1 MKQTSDQFTKN
12 VETALAD
19 PTLKIALT
27 RTTGLLQRR
36 RAQVISEF
44 PEYAATRERAAQI
57 KDHTLENLG
66 HYLEMFEKN
75 AKAAGA
81 EVHWARTPQEASAIV
96 TRICKAEG
104 AKSATRVKSMLGEEI
119 GLPDALEQAGI
130 ERVETDLAEH
140 IIQLAG
146 DPPSHI
152 VMPAMHKTQEQVA
165 DLFREKHTSPSQGT
179 EAADLVESARR
190 ELRQKFLGADIG
202 ISGANFL
209 IAENGSVVT
218 VTNEGNAELTV
229 TPPKTHIVTA
239 GIEKI
244 VPSLAHCSVFL
255 RLLSRAAIGAEI
267 TQYTTFYNGPKR
279 TADADGPEKMHIV
292 LVDNHRTE
300 MLGQFLR
307 PMLRCIRCGAC
318 MNHCPVYSAVGG
330 HAYGAVYPGPMGS
343 VLTPAMTSLQSTKD
357 LPNACTLNG
366 RCNEVCPVNIPL
378 PDMLRSLRARQH
390 DEGLNSA
397 VTRTSLGLWGWLA
410 TRPKLYHMMTGLAV
424 FGMRVWSMN
433 RGRIRRFPLAG
444 NWTKHRDLPQPE
456 LGTFMQQY
464 KKRNRK

>member
-1 MKQTSDQFTKN
+1 MRQASHLFK
-12 VETALAD
+12 ETARQALAD
-19 PTLKIALT
+19 PTLKIALN

-36 RAQVISEF
+36 RAQVIDEF
-44 PEYAATRERAAQI
+44 PEYAEARAAAEKI
-57 KDHTLENLG
+57 KTHTLEHMA
-66 HYLEMFEKN
+66 HYLAQFEAN
-75 AKAAGA
+75 AIAAGA
-81 EVHWARTPQEASAIV
+81 QVHWARTPKEASEIV
-96 TRICKAEG
+96 IRICREAG
-104 AKSATRVKSMLGEEI
+104 ATSATRVKSMLGEEI
-119 GLPDALEQAGI
+119 GLPDALAEAGI

-152 VMPAMHKTQEQVA
+152 VMPAMHKTHEQVA
-165 DLFREKHTSPSQGT
+165 ELFREKHAEPSEDNDVTS
-179 EAADLVESARR
+179 LVESARR
-190 ELRQKFLGADIG
+190 ELRQKFLGADVG

-209 IAENGSVVT
+209 IAENGSIVT

-239 GIEKI
+239 GIEKL
-244 VPSLAHCSVFL
+244 VPSLAHATVFL

-279 TADADGPEKMHIV
+279 KDDADGPEQMHIV

-300 MLGQFLR
+300 MLGSFLR

-318 MNHCPVYSAVGG
+318 MNHCPVYASVGG

-343 VLTPAMTSLQSTKD
+343 VLTPAMRDLKSTKH

-366 RCNEVCPVNIPL
+366 RCKEVCPVNIPL
-378 PDMLRSLRARQH
+378 TDMLRSLRARQH
-390 DEGLNSA
+390 DAGLTPP
-397 VTRTSLGLWGWLA
+397 VTKWALRGWGWLA
-410 TRPKLYHMMTGLAV
+410 RRPKLYHRVTGLAV
-424 FGMRVWSMN
+424 FVMRVWSMN
-433 RGRIRRFPLAG
+433 KGRIRRFPMAG
-444 NWTKHRDLPQPE
+444 NWTRHRDLPQPE

-464 KKRNRK
+464 KRRQGK